1 VNAVTLNAIANRL
14 NAKIMNFLQ
23 VEPTYI
29 ISFEEIFWGGILVA
43 FSMGIHGIGMLWVLR
58 VNHSVNKRSSTKKNL
73 ITGLWPIIFASFM
86 IIFVHLTEVLLWS
99 LFFMWRNCFANGSLS
114 FYFALNEYTT
124 VGSKLNLPLNWRLL
138 EGMISI
144 TGLLTFA
151 WSTGVLFTLA
161 KEFQES
167 GFVLF
172 ARRHHKN

>member
-1 VNAVTLNAIANRL
+1 
-14 NAKIMNFLQ
+14 MNFLQ

-29 ISFEEIFWGGILVA
+29 ISFEEIVWGGILVA
-43 FSMGIHGIGMLWVLR
+43 VSMGIHGLGMLWILR
-58 VNHSVNKRSSTKKNL
+58 VNRSIKQKYRAGKNL

-86 IIFVHLTEVLLWS
+86 IIFVHLSEVLVWS
-99 LFFMWRNCFANGSLS
+99 LFFLWRSCFPNASLS

-124 VGSKLNLPLNWRLL
+124 VGSKYNLPLNWRLL

-161 KEFQES
+161 KEFQEQ
-167 GFVLF
+167 GFELF
-172 ARRHHKN
+172 KRRHKKE

>member
-1 VNAVTLNAIANRL
+1 
-14 NAKIMNFLQ
+14 MNFLQ

-29 ISFEEIFWGGILVA
+29 ISFEEIVWGGILVA
-43 FSMGIHGIGMLWVLR
+43 VSMGIHGLGMLWILR
-58 VNHSVNKRSSTKKNL
+58 VNRSIKQKFWTGKNL

-86 IIFVHLTEVLLWS
+86 IIFVHLSEVLVWS
-99 LFFMWRNCFANGSLS
+99 LFFLWRNCFPNGSVA

-124 VGSKLNLPLNWRLL
+124 VGSKYNLPLNWRLL

-161 KEFQES
+161 KEFHEQGIE
-167 GFVLF
+167 LF
-172 ARRHHKN
+172 NRHHKKE